1 MGQIS
6 MEGEMGQY
14 FNRKTYSSFTG
25 CGVKWVTS
33 EGKMGHFTF
42 INKIPDGED
51 GSPEITK
58 RQNKVFRGGGAKWVT
73 LIMKGKW
80 HILLCQVLYL
90 KKKMQ

>member
-6 MEGEMGQY
+6 MEGKMGQY

-25 CGVKWVTS
+25 CRVKWVTS

-51 GSPEITK
+51 RSPEITK
-58 RQNKVFRGGGAKWVT
+58 IKIWFLEGVGQNGSPLSGEEYGSS
-73 LIMKGKW
+73 
-80 HILLCQVLYL
+80 
-90 KKKMQ
+90 